1 MSRPNKIWFRKDVGW
16 WMVTLGGK
24 KVRLA
29 EGKANKKLAQQK
41 FHGLKAVTPNA
52 PESTT
57 ARVADLIEAF
67 LAWSKF
73 HRSAE
78 TNRNHLWYGQAFAEH
93 SGYLLASD
101 VRPIHLTRWIDCK
114 KWNETTQRNARRSIY
129 RAFAWACDEGII
141 TTNPL
146 KGMRCP
152 RAKTRQRA
160 LTDAEYGHLA
170 AEHKHLQAAM
180 NRVTGRLASSKPQ
193 QDGQGGAA

>member
-1 MSRPNKIWFRKDVGW
+1 MSRPNKIWFRKDIGW

-29 EGKANKKLAQQK
+29 EGKANKKLAEQK

-52 PESTT
+52 PESTA

-67 LAWSKF
+67 LVWSKF

-78 TNRNHLWYGQAFAEH
+78 TNRNHVWYVQAFAEH

-101 VRPIHLTRWIDCK
+101 VRPIHLTRWIDGK
-114 KWNETTQRNARRSIY
+114 KWNQTTQRNARRSIY
-129 RAFAWACDEGII
+129 RAFAWACDKGII

-146 KGMRCP
+146 KGMRCLL
-152 RAKTRQRA
+152 RS
-160 LTDAEYGHLA
+160 LA
-170 AEHKHLQAAM
+170 
-180 NRVTGRLASSKPQ
+180 RGP
-193 QDGQGGAA
+193 